1 MAEGVLGF
9 FAISAQN
16 SFGTNTASWNFIPII
31 SEGITTTI
39 EQIRR
44 GSIVGR
50 TAEGIAQQGVERNQG
65 DVSLEPHPIHIGRI
79 LRGVCGQSTSVN
91 NTTSNAA
98 GFLDY
103 MHEFIPR
110 NAKFDSKSM
119 LPPFTLQIDRNVT
132 SAFQYTDALFTKLE
146 LHIKGN
152 ALVNAKATV
161 VARTSSIMAA
171 STATFT
177 EPAEWTWNVASV
189 SIGGT
194 AVDFIEDLTISID
207 QPVDGVVMLDGTRRV
222 NRFVRSNPTAIR
234 VNGTMD
240 FQDLTEMNNF
250 RNQTQQRLLVNLAA
264 AVSSGPYML
273 IDVPNM
279 LYDTFPANISGPG
292 RISVGFQASGEY
304 NTSSSYAIRITLTN
318 TQVNYTT

>member
-16 SFGTNTASWNFIPII
+16 SFGTNTASWNFVPII
-31 SEGITTTI
+31 SEGLTTTI

-79 LRGVCGQSTSVN
+79 LRGICGQSSSS
-91 NTTSNAA
+91 NTTSVS
-98 GFLDY
+98 GFQDY
-103 MHEFIPR
+103 THEFIPR
-110 NAKFDSKSM
+110 NAKFDSKTV
-119 LPPFTLQIDRNVT
+119 LPPFTLQVHRDVT
-132 SAFQYTDALFTKLE
+132 SAFQFTDALFTNLE
-146 LHIKGN
+146 LSIQGN
-152 ALVNAKATV
+152 ALVQAKASIM
-161 VARTSSIMAA
+161 ARTSSIMAA

-177 EPAEWTWNVASV
+177 EPTQWAWNVASV

-194 AVDFIEDLTISID
+194 AVDFVENMSITID
-207 QPVDGVVMLDGTRRV
+207 QPVEGIVMLDNTRRV
-222 NRFVRSNPTAIR
+222 NRFSRSNPTTIR
-234 VNGTMD
+234 VRGRVD
-240 FQDLTEMNNF
+240 FQDLTEMNAF

-264 AVSSGPYML
+264 AVSSGPYLL

-279 LYDTFPANISGPG
+279 LYNTFPANIGGPG
-292 RISVGFQASGEY
+292 RIAVDFEASGEY
-304 NTSSSYAIRITLTN
+304 NTGSSYAVRITLTN
-318 TQVNYTT
+318 TQANYTT